1 MEKKTII
8 IISIIATIISMIY
21 LLLQYF
27 GLLRYTS
34 MYLFSHKSYVENYTK
49 LDRIE
54 KTKRVV
60 ISLTTTP
67 EKMKHLTPVIN
78 SLLDQ
83 TVKVDLISLVVPDEP
98 EYEFPKNL
106 KDSVTIFKTQQ
117 NNGCLTPLLSSLIRE
132 EESTTI
138 IIILGDNQIY
148 GKDFIE
154 TLLEESVNNPT
165 SIIYMNKK
173 DLIDMKRVVLF
184 KTEFFDS
191 DFFDITENDDPEKW
205 VNDYFKNH
213 EKKKISYFENY
224 KAL

>member
-1 MEKKTII
+1 L
-8 IISIIATIISMIY
+8 Y
-21 LLLQYF
+21 LY
-27 GLLRYTS
+27 
-34 MYLFSHKSYVENYTK
+34 SHKSYVENYK
-49 LDRIE
+49 QLDKIE
-54 KTKRVV
+54 KTNRVV

-83 TVKVDLISLVVPDEP
+83 TVKVDLISLVVPDENGYDLP
-98 EYEFPKNL
+98 NNL

-173 DLIDMKRVVLF
+173 DSIDMKRAVLF

-191 DFFDITENDDPEKW
+191 YFLDISENDDPEKW
-205 VNDYFKNH
+205 INDYFENH
-213 EKKKISYFENY
+213 DKKKISYSENY